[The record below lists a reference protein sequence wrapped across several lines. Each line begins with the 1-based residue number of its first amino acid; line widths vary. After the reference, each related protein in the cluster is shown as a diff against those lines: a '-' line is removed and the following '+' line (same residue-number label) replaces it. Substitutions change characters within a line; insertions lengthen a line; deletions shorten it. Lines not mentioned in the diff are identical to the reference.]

1 MEQSRNK
8 ECKSVTVKYVYQVKC
23 TIALFWNFGNSAAVI
38 LWIQNKIGTSFR
50 ALVSKKAAIWWLK
63 ESQSNDKHLQKAVIS
78 SYQMK

>member
-1 MEQSRNK
+1 M
-8 ECKSVTVKYVYQVKC
+8 
-23 TIALFWNFGNSAAVI
+23 I

-50 ALVSKKAAIWWLK
+50 TLVSKKAAIWWLK